1 MLFNTLALF
10 RARVFYF
17 KVKSNNYILDYNSRE
32 AKNRIPA
39 TFKIFGLTIIIYEI
53 LRKVVAPTIIS
64 CLRFVLFERRIT
76 YVPDFLTN
84 RMGIVNCANEQYGY
98 VKNDPEINQ
107 HFSKDWKHSIYNV
120 TQQVLKESDSSN
132 KPTAEIALK
141 IADELSIELHPIFG
155 HRGKQIINS
164 LVDNEW
170 QE

>member
-64 CLRFVLFERRIT
+64 CGYP
-76 YVPDFLTN
+76 YVNMRNPADAMRQHIQFN
-84 RMGIVNCANEQYGY
+84 
-98 VKNDPEINQ
+98 KN
-107 HFSKDWKHSIYNV
+107 
-120 TQQVLKESDSSN
+120 
-132 KPTAEIALK
+132 
-141 IADELSIELHPIFG
+141 
-155 HRGKQIINS
+155 
-164 LVDNEW
+164 
-170 QE
+170 